1 MVVVF
6 RAEREKWGN
15 GGKGSVMRDEQLV
28 EGSEVEHLLFLLR
41 TWVWLSEPA
50 W

>member
-1 MVVVF
+1 VVF

-28 EGSEVEHLLFLLR
+28 EGSEVEHLPSLCEALASV
-41 TWVWLSEPA
+41 TNK
-50 W
+50 